1 MVRKTE
7 KSGKKKSSL
16 KERKERAEK
25 MTEDLQK
32 ELDALVPPILVR
44 KEHPEERGEVQFVK
58 KPETVSKK
66 PIEADRLSVELIK
79 DEQTKPAKEKVNPWG
94 IVIGETD

>member
-1 MVRKTE
+1 MVRKVG

-44 KEHPEERGEVQFVK
+44 EEHPEERGEVQSVK
-58 KPETVSKK
+58 KPEAISKK
-66 PIEADRLSVELIK
+66 PIEADRLSVEPIK